1 MIKNIPKDVYYDL
14 FTVLSLKD
22 IINTCN
28 VNKSFK
34 SFCLQNQ
41 KFIAKVKSDA
51 LKKFLKE
58 NDDVIREFAL
68 HNKLCF
74 DKKSEKLAINKYLE
88 THGRLTNFQSICT
101 VENKFTV
108 DLLYLVNN
116 HLYDEAYV
124 LLTCIDIIEPK
135 GLHIFTSKL
144 FDAFPERLVKIY
156 MNSLPPI
163 LDLFGYYDN
172 VDDFYEDWPLES
184 FKNKYLRDY
193 IKTNI

>member
-1 MIKNIPKDVYYDL
+1 MIKKIPTDLYYDL
-14 FTVLSLKD
+14 FTELSLKD

-41 KFIAKVKSDA
+41 KFIAKVKSNA
-51 LKKFLKE
+51 LKKFLKD
-58 NDDVIREFAL
+58 NDDSIREFAFR
-68 HNKLCF
+68 NKLCF

-116 HLYDEAYV
+116 GLYDEAYV
-124 LLTCIDIIEPK
+124 LLTCMDIIPPK

-144 FDAFPERLVKIY
+144 FDAFPERLLNIY

-163 LDLFGYYDN
+163 LDLFGYDN
-172 VDDFYEDWPLES
+172 VDDFYDDWPIEN